1 MKKIVLLL
9 TIIFLSACGI
19 TQSNSQS
26 SKVESSISSHLNQ
39 ESIESS
45 SSIKEE
51 NSSSFIS
58 ESNKSESTSSFSQ
71 EIDYGTPKSR
81 HDAYVNAVRDESV
94 YFRAKV
100 IAHEQYSTNLN
111 SYNAYLQDGIY
122 GYYLINIPEIIE
134 LSIGKSYEI
143 LTYSDNSSTQSKAN
157 ASGSEEFII
166 AEEIEDIEI
175 ASLNLDG
182 SINSNDSIGAK
193 VSFNINSND
202 INITNDNG
210 NNFFNY
216 NNYKILYRTLWVG
229 SNDINNFF
237 TNLNTNMNISI
248 SGILKPHNEVWISNS
263 DFLKV
268 L

>member
-9 TIIFLSACGI
+9 SILFLSACGVSNSS
-19 TQSNSQS
+19 TQSSEF
-26 SKVESSISSHLNQ
+26 ESNISSSSRQ

-45 SSIKEE
+45 ISMKSSEEE
-51 NSSSFIS
+51 NSSSTF
-58 ESNKSESTSSFSQ
+58 ESSESTSSFSQ
-71 EIDYGTPKSR
+71 DIDYGTPKSR

-143 LTYSDNSSTQSKAN
+143 LTYSDNSSTQAKAS

-166 AEEIEDIEI
+166 AEEIEDVETQV
-175 ASLNLDG
+175 LNLDE
-182 SINSNDSIGAK
+182 NLNLNDSIGAK
-193 VSFNINSND
+193 VTFNINSSNL
-202 INITNDNG
+202 NITNDNG
-210 NNFFNY
+210 SNYFNY
-216 NNYKILYRTLWVG
+216 NNYKVLYRTSWVG
-229 SNDINNFF
+229 SEDISNSLNNLSA
-237 TNLNTNMNISI
+237 NVNISV
-248 SGILKPHNEVWISNS
+248 SGILKPHDEVWISNS
-263 DFLKV
+263 DFIKIL
-268 L
+268 